1 MDINTIDTFYLSLIS
16 LNKMFRFLSLLHM
29 RSFSKSKPQIVKP
42 CKMTNG
48 GPPIN
53 DCTSSCVSKCQIM
66 ETRDEVDAFLANAKC
81 KARCAHTNAHPRPG
95 DCSCTNV
102 CIADMSEL
110 FCIMSA
116 ASSAAQR
123 P

>member
-1 MDINTIDTFYLSLIS
+1 
-16 LNKMFRFLSLLHM
+16 MFRFLSLLHM
-29 RSFSKSKPQIVKP
+29 RGFSKAKAQTDKQ

-53 DCTSSCVSKCQIM
+53 DCTSSCTDKCQIM

-81 KARCAHTNAHPRPG
+81 KAKCAHTNARPRPD
-95 DCSCTNV
+95 DCSCTVN
-102 CIADMSEL
+102 CIADMSEM
-110 FCIMSA
+110 FCIMTESA
-116 ASSAAQR
+116 AWVARR

>member
-1 MDINTIDTFYLSLIS
+1 
-16 LNKMFRFLSLLHM
+16 MFRFLSLLHM
-29 RSFSKSKPQIVKP
+29 RSFSKTRSQME

-53 DCTSSCVSKCQIM
+53 DCTGSCLDKCQIM
-66 ETRDEVDAFLANAKC
+66 EKRDEVDAFIANSKC
-81 KARCAHTNAHPRPG
+81 KARCVHTNASPKPG
-95 DCSCTNV
+95 DCSCINV

-110 FCIMSA
+110 YCIME
-116 ASSAAQR
+116 SSCRRSQA

>member
-1 MDINTIDTFYLSLIS
+1 MDININDYFKYLSYP
-16 LNKMFRFLSLLHM
+16 MFRFLSLLHM
-29 RSFSKSKPQIVKP
+29 RSFSKNRK

-53 DCTSSCVSKCQIM
+53 DCTSSCMSKCQIM
-66 ETRDEVDAFLANAKC
+66 ETKDEVDAFIANAKC
-81 KARCAHTNAHPRPG
+81 KARCAHTNAPSKPD
-95 DCSCTNV
+95 DCSCTST

-110 FCIMSA
+110 YCIME
-116 ASSAAQR
+116 SSCRR

>member
-1 MDINTIDTFYLSLIS
+1 
-16 LNKMFRFLSLLHM
+16 MFRFLSLLHM
-29 RSFSKSKPQIVKP
+29 RGFSKTRAQMD

-53 DCTSSCVSKCQIM
+53 DCTSSCIDKCQIM

-81 KARCAHTNAHPRPG
+81 RAKCAYTNANPRPG
-95 DCSCTNV
+95 DCSCTVN

-110 FCIMSA
+110 YCIMTSNVECN
-116 ASSAAQR
+116 
-123 P
+123 

>member
-1 MDINTIDTFYLSLIS
+1 MMHFIYLLLS
-16 LNKMFRFLSLLHM
+16 NKMFRFLSLLHM
-29 RSFSKSKPQIVKP
+29 RGFSKAKSQTDKQ

-53 DCTSSCVSKCQIM
+53 DCTSSCMDKCQIM
-66 ETRDEVDAFLANAKC
+66 ETRDEVDAFLANARC
-81 KARCAHTNAHPRPG
+81 KAKCAHTNANPRPG

-102 CIADMSEL
+102 CISDMSEL
-110 FCIMSA
+110 YCIMKESA
-116 ASSAAQR
+116 AWGARQ